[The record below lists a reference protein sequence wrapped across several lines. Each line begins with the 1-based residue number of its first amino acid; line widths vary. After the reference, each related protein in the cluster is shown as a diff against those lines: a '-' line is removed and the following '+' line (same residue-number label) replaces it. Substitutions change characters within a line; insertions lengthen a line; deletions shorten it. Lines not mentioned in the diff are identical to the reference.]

1 MNNIRRKT
9 RTITVGGIKIGSDY
23 PVRVQTMANTDTNDI
38 EQSVLQAERCIKAG
52 TELLRYTTQGTKEA
66 ENLGIIHE
74 KLHEKGYTTPLVADI
89 HFNPH
94 VAETAAKLVEKI
106 RINPGNFVNS
116 KDGEYTENE
125 WNDELQRIKE
135 KLFPLLDICKEHDT
149 CVRIGVNHGSLSK
162 RIVSRYGN
170 TPLGLAK
177 SCMEFIEL
185 CEEAGFYNLILS
197 IKASNTR
204 VMVYAVRMLVEMM
217 NASGKNYPLHLGVTE
232 AGSDTEGRIKS
243 AVGIGTLLSEG
254 IGDTI
259 RVSLSEAPEAEIP
272 VAKAIVDYINTYEP
286 PTNCTDA
293 NCPKLTSYCKRES
306 YIIDTIGGNNAPVVI
321 TGTPTTSGQTS
332 SLHEDFTIKTLPRYM
347 ELNADNIDAGKISEI
362 KHNPQKIILLTTEK
376 HDYINTVRAAINTLT
391 SQNIHNPIIAYKKYN
406 EADITQLQIK
416 SAIDFGGLLI
426 DGLIDGIYI
435 NNTTA
440 QIPAEEI
447 CETSYQ
453 ILQSSRAR
461 FSTTEY
467 ISCPSCGRT
476 KFNLPE
482 RVKEVKRA
490 TKHLKGLKIAVM
502 GCIVNGPGEM
512 ADADYG
518 YIGAGFGKVSLFKG
532 KECIIKNIPEEEAI
546 EKLLEI
552 INKDNIT
559 AKKHIDNEK

>member
-1 MNNIRRKT
+1 MNKLRRET
-9 RTITVGGIKIGSDY
+9 RSITVGEIKIGSNY
-23 PVRVQTMANTDTNDI
+23 PIRVQTMANTDTNEIDL
-38 EQSVLQAERCIKAG
+38 SVHQAKRCIEAG
-52 TELLRYTTQGTKEA
+52 AELLRYTTQGTKEA
-66 ENLGIIHE
+66 ENLGVIHN
-74 KLHEKGYTTPLVADI
+74 KLREEGYTMPLVADI

-116 KDGEYTENE
+116 KEGEYTEQE
-125 WNDELQRIKE
+125 WNDEINKIKE
-135 KLFPLLDICKEHDT
+135 KLFPLLEICKQHNT

-177 SCMEFIEL
+177 SCMEFITL
-185 CEEAGFYNLILS
+185 CEEAHFYNLILS

-204 VMVYAVRMLVEMM
+204 VMVYAVRLLVKMM
-217 NASGKNYPLHLGVTE
+217 IETNKNYPLHLGVTE

-259 RVSLSEAPEAEIP
+259 RVSLSESPEAEIP
-272 VAKAIVDYINTYEP
+272 VAKNIVEYINSFNSTEFSADIQYEK
-286 PTNCTDA
+286 A
-293 NCPKLTSYCKRES
+293 TSYNRRKS
-306 YIIDTIGGNNAPVVI
+306 NISGHIGRNNAPVVI
-321 TGTPTTSGQTS
+321 TSTAVEN
-332 SLHEDFTIKTLPRYM
+332 SLHEDYPLNNLPDYI
-347 ELNADNIDAGKISEI
+347 NIDTEEI
-362 KHNPQKIILLTTEK
+362 NETIINKLHQAPNRIILLTSKSTNYVQTIR
-376 HDYINTVRAAINTLT
+376 DAIFLLT
-391 SQNIHNPIIAYKKYN
+391 RNNIFNPIIATKEYTEEDLN
-406 EADITQLQIK
+406 LLQIK

-426 DGLIDGIYI
+426 DGLIDGIFI
-435 NNTTA
+435 DNKTDKIDQEA
-440 QIPAEEI
+440 I
-447 CETSYQ
+447 CETSFQ

-482 RVKEVKRA
+482 RVKEVKQA

-518 YIGAGFGKVSLFKG
+518 YIGAGLGKVSLYKG
-532 KECIIKNIPEEEAI
+532 KECIVKNIPEETAI
-546 EKLLEI
+546 DKLLEI
-552 INKDNIT
+552 IHNDIN
-559 AKKHIDNEK
+559 

>member
-1 MNNIRRKT
+1 MNSIRRETKS
-9 RTITVGGIKIGSDY
+9 ITVGSIRIGSEY
-23 PVRVQTMANTDTNDI
+23 PIRVQTMANTDTNDI
-38 EQSVLQAERCIKAG
+38 EASVSQAKRCIEAG
-52 TELLRYTTQGTKEA
+52 AELLRYTTQGTKEA
-66 ENLGIIHE
+66 ENLGIIHN
-74 KLHEKGYTTPLVADI
+74 KLQSDGYTTPLVADI

-116 KDGEYTENE
+116 KEGEYSEKE
-125 WNDELQRIKE
+125 WAEEINKIRE
-135 KLFPLLDICKEHDT
+135 KLFPLLDICKQHNT

-162 RIVSRYGN
+162 RIVSKYGN

-177 SCMEFIEL
+177 SCMEFIDL
-185 CEEAGFYNLILS
+185 CEEAEFYNLILS

-217 NASGKNYPLHLGVTE
+217 EKSGKNYPLHLGVTE

-243 AVGIGTLLSEG
+243 ASGIGTLLSEG

-272 VAKAIVDYINTYEP
+272 VAKNIVEYINTYNYS
-286 PTNCTDA
+286 TTIQ
-293 NCPKLTSYCKRES
+293 PKQLSRKTSYNKRKSNE
-306 YIIDTIGGNNAPVVI
+306 IHNIGGENVPIVVTNKANNTEI
-321 TGTPTTSGQTS
+321 
-332 SLHEDFTIKTLPRYM
+332 HEDYTI
-347 ELNADNIDAGKISEI
+347 DNIPNKVLLEVEKIDISTLELL
-362 KHNPQKIILLTTEK
+362 KTHPEQIIFLTTKEHNFIGTIRLGIEILSK
-376 HDYINTVRAAINTLT
+376 N
-391 SQNIHNPIIAYKKYN
+391 NIYNPIIVTKRYN
-406 EADITQLQIK
+406 ENNLSLLQIK

-435 NNTTA
+435 NNENRA
-440 QIPAEEI
+440 ISEEEV
-447 CETSYQ
+447 CETSFQ
-453 ILQSSRAR
+453 ILQSTRAR

-476 KFNLPE
+476 KFDLPE
-482 RVKEVKRA
+482 RVKEVKKA

-518 YIGAGFGKVSLFKG
+518 YIGAGFGKVSLYKG
-532 KECIIKNIPEEEAI
+532 KECIVKNIPEGEAI
-546 EKLLEI
+546 KKLLEI
-552 INKDNIT
+552 INNNI
-559 AKKHIDNEK
+559 